1 MPKIKLD
8 SDRDPDVLNLS
19 IIVYD
24 EKKTYIVVSS
34 GNVNVIK
41 HKIN

>member
-8 SDRDPDVLNLS
+8 SDRDPDVLDLS

-24 EKKTYIVVSS
+24 EMKHIIVSS